1 MQWLKAGIALER
13 IERGKPQQ
21 NGRHERMHR
30 TLKAETS
37 NPAAADHGEQQAR
50 FDRFRRYYNHAR
62 PHEALGQ
69 TAPAAHYLPSPRRY
83 PGPLPDPWYDAD
95 CQVARVRS
103 DGAMRWQGE
112 MIYVSEALAG
122 ELLGLAEID
131 CDRWLVRFADLELG
145 TIDRTAP
152 PTLRR
157 AGAQALRS
165 QSPSRPSTDRKT
177 VTHLSGPNCHL

>member
-1 MQWLKAGIALER
+1 
-13 IERGKPQQ
+13 
-21 NGRHERMHR
+21 
-30 TLKAETS
+30 
-37 NPAAADHGEQQAR
+37 
-50 FDRFRRYYNHAR
+50 
-62 PHEALGQ
+62 
-69 TAPAAHYLPSPRRY
+69 
-83 PGPLPDPWYDAD
+83 LPDPWYDAD
-95 CQVARVRS
+95 YQVARVRS

-131 CDRWLVRFADLELG
+131 CDRWLVRFADVELG

-152 PTLRR
+152 RTLRR

-165 QSPSRPSTDRKT
+165 QSRSRPSTDRKT

>member
-1 MQWLKAGIALER
+1 
-13 IERGKPQQ
+13 
-21 NGRHERMHR
+21 
-30 TLKAETS
+30 
-37 NPAAADHGEQQAR
+37 
-50 FDRFRRYYNHAR
+50 
-62 PHEALGQ
+62 
-69 TAPAAHYLPSPRRY
+69 
-83 PGPLPDPWYDAD
+83 
-95 CQVARVRS
+95 VARVRS

-165 QSPSRPSTDRKT
+165 QSFSRPSTDRKT